1 MSRLTATLKK
11 LPVDIYFHP
20 VIINQSLNSL
30 ISNKEIYDVA
40 KLVHG
45 NSFQVIM
52 ILYIWNYHLWF
63 ATCSSH

>member
-52 ILYIWNYHLWF
+52 ILYI
-63 ATCSSH
+63 